1 MIFRFLHVMCAVGF
15 VVAFVLVAQA
25 HAEPEAD
32 PTASAQPEGI
42 APLDAQGNI
51 ITPTP
56 AVTAPTPLSTPWIA
70 PPPHSR
76 NPMPFTPAMVGGFA
90 LILLGIS
97 FFWAEAQAT
106 THGAFAAAGVLCVI
120 AGLAFIFGY
129 TLLAITI
136 SWSAVGPLVIAV
148 IGAMAWTVYKGF
160 KQMNDAAIGDLSEH
174 VGKIVLAAGPLNL
187 EGKVVLEGNFWNA
200 ISTRPVA
207 DGAKVRIIAADGLTL
222 RVEPAGDA

>member
-1 MIFRFLHVMCAVGF
+1 MIRRFVHVICTVGF
-15 VVAFVLVAQA
+15 VLAFVATA
-25 HAEPEAD
+25 HADPEG
-32 PTASAQPEGI
+32 QPEGV
-42 APLDAQGNI
+42 ATLDAQGNI
-51 ITPTP
+51 VTPPPAAATP
-56 AVTAPTPLSTPWIA
+56 GPSTPIPTPWIQ

-76 NPMPFTPAMVGGFA
+76 TPMPFTPAMVGGLA
-90 LILLGIS
+90 LMLLGFS
-97 FFWAEAQAT
+97 FFWAEAHAT
-106 THGAFAAAGVLCVI
+106 THGAFAIGGVLCVI

-148 IGAMAWTVYKGF
+148 VGAMIWTVYKGI
-160 KQMNDAAIGDLSEH
+160 KQMGDAAIGDLSEH
-174 VGKIVLAAGPLNL
+174 VGKIVLASGALKP

-200 ISTRPVA
+200 ISTKPVA